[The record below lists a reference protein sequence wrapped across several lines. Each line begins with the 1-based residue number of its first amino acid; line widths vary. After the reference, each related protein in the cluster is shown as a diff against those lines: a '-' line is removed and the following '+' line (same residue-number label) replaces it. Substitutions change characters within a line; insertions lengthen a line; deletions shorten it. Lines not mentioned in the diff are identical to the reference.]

1 MGQPTHAVVEKL
13 VDDDGNAV
21 REGDAVFEVGVEPEV
36 LVLLLIELDSAA
48 DGDRVSGQ
56 EGDEEGDRVDV
67 TEAVLEGETVPLE
80 LAVMVPLRESDQLR
94 VPEAVGVGVKV
105 DDSAGESLRE
115 AVDVSVTLLLRLPER
130 VALPVAVR
138 LDVGVPL
145 LVDEA
150 WAVGDGGSGTVSD
163 RVAVRDPE
171 TLRDDDRE

>member
-1 MGQPTHAVVEKL
+1 
-13 VDDDGNAV
+13 
-21 REGDAVFEVGVEPEV
+21 
-36 LVLLLIELDSAA
+36 
-48 DGDRVSGQ
+48 
-56 EGDEEGDRVDV
+56 
-67 TEAVLEGETVPLE
+67 VPLE
-80 LAVMVPLRESDQLR
+80 LAVIVPLRESDQLR
-94 VPEAVGVGVKV
+94 VPEAVGVGVEV
-105 DDSAGESLRE
+105 DDSVGESLRE

-150 WAVGDGGSGTVSD
+150 WAVGDGDSDAVND